1 MEKKKNK
8 RREEEKHKTTCTELI
23 GKRLELF
30 TVKAVEVLKRND
42 LTERLMME
50 EGGAGDRI
58 RIRMIEMKGFE
69 NPRRRQIHDRLVTD
83 ED

>member
-1 MEKKKNK
+1 
-8 RREEEKHKTTCTELI
+8 
-23 GKRLELF
+23 
-30 TVKAVEVLKRND
+30 
-42 LTERLMME
+42 MME

>member
-1 MEKKKNK
+1 
-8 RREEEKHKTTCTELI
+8 
-23 GKRLELF
+23 
-30 TVKAVEVLKRND
+30 
-42 LTERLMME
+42 ME

-83 ED
+83 EDWLLAVLFQNTVEWVQYKTANL